1 MRFGNQR
8 LVEYCEYIKD
18 PLKLYFQEKIETLY
32 LKKDVMRVI
41 IEADNQRVGLE
52 EPKKVEI
59 LSNSFLKFSEI
70 QDIKESQL
78 QKGSIRTIDRQ
89 ANGLFDR
96 MQTGEGEPINNYAS
110 TKLRKNL
117 DLKLMMKVNDELIR
131 NDPGNGTARNGSKFE
146 EFVQNDSLVK
156 DALNNQMSMITSK
169 LQARK
174 HNSMIK
180 GPLIR
185 KQFAVKTHRQSQS

>member
-1 MRFGNQR
+1 
-8 LVEYCEYIKD
+8 
-18 PLKLYFQEKIETLY
+18 
-32 LKKDVMRVI
+32 MRVI
-41 IEADNQRVGLE
+41 LEADNQRVGLE

-78 QKGSIRTIDRQ
+78 QKGSMRTIDRK
-89 ANGLFDR
+89 ANGVFDR
-96 MQTGEGEPINNYAS
+96 MQNGDGDAFNNYTS

-117 DLKLMMKVNDELIR
+117 DLKLMMKVNDELVR
-131 NDPGNGTARNGSKFE
+131 NDPANPNIRNSSKFE

-156 DALNNQMSMITSK
+156 DALNNQLSMINSK

-174 HNSMIK
+174 QNSMIK
-180 GPLIR
+180 GRLIR
-185 KQFAVKTHRQSQS
+185 KQLSVKTHHESQPRLTE